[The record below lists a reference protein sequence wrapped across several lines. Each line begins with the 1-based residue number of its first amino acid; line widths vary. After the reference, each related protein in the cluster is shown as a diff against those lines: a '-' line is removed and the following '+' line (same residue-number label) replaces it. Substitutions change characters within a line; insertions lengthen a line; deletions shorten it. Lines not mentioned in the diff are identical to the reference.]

1 MENEHTVRPVPTPL
15 EQALEETG
23 SAAREQLSAA
33 WQLHIERI
41 EEQLHSGWRDHVG
54 QVFDERLAELSTRLA
69 EEFDRSVAERAAAL
83 AGERARAERRAA
95 FEQLDLSV
103 RRLSQAQ
110 ASGEWAAA
118 LLDAASSYCRRCL
131 LFSVALRSV
140 IAEGS
145 RGFDEVAAAD
155 YSGREIRL
163 QSAPAFA
170 TAIETRDVVIAQR
183 SSGEIS
189 EDLAAWVGEA
199 DEERAHIY
207 PILARGRCAALLYAE
222 PIENESSHSALDLLV
237 VAAGLSLGARPSG
250 AAATGLVAIAAP
262 GATATS
268 APPDWYG
275 LPPAERELHQ
285 RAQRF
290 ARVQVAEMRLY
301 QSAAVRFGRAHQ
313 NLYEALK
320 TPIDAA
326 REAFRRQFLAD
337 CPSMSDYLHQEL
349 VRTLANGDAA
359 AFGASY
365 PGPLV

>member
-1 MENEHTVRPVPTPL
+1 M
-15 EQALEETG
+15 
-23 SAAREQLSAA
+23 SAA

-54 QVFDERLAELSTRLA
+54 QVFEERFAELSARLA
-69 EEFDRSVAERAAAL
+69 DEFDRSVAERVAVL
-83 AGERARAERRAA
+83 AGERVRAEGRAA
-95 FEQLDLSV
+95 FEKLDLSV

-118 LLDAASSYCRRCL
+118 LLDAVSGYCRRCL

-140 IAEGS
+140 IAEGA
-145 RGFDEVAAAD
+145 RGFDEAAAD

-199 DEERAHIY
+199 EQERAHLY

-222 PIENESSHSALDLLV
+222 PVENEHAHSALDLLV

-250 AAATGLVAIAAP
+250 AVSTGLVAITAP
-262 GATATS
+262 GAAATS
-268 APPDWYG
+268 ASPDWYG

-301 QSAAVRFGRAHQ
+301 QSAAVRSGRAHQ

-337 CPSMSDYLHQEL
+337 CASMLDYLHQEL
-349 VRTLANGDAA
+349 VRTLANGDASA
-359 AFGASY
+359 LGASY

>member
-1 MENEHTVRPVPTPL
+1 M
-15 EQALEETG
+15 A
-23 SAAREQLSAA
+23 
-33 WQLHIERI
+33 
-41 EEQLHSGWRDHVG
+41 D
-54 QVFDERLAELSTRLA
+54 
-69 EEFDRSVAERAAAL
+69 EFDRSVAERAAGL
-83 AGERARAERRAA
+83 ASELVRAERRAA
-95 FEQLDLSV
+95 FEDLDLSV

-118 LLDAASSYCRRCL
+118 LLEAVSSYCRRCL

-140 IAEGS
+140 IAEGA
-145 RGFDEVAAAD
+145 RGFDEAAAD

-199 DEERAHIY
+199 EQERAHIY

-222 PIENESSHSALDLLV
+222 PVEDEYAHSAIDLLV

-250 AAATGLVAIAAP
+250 AVSTGLVAIAAP
-262 GATATS
+262 GGAATS
-268 APPDWYG
+268 ASPDWYG

-301 QSAAVRFGRAHQ
+301 QSAAVRSGRAHQ
-313 NLYEALK
+313 NLYETLK

-326 REAFRRQFLAD
+326 REAFRRQFLAG
-337 CPSMSDYLHQEL
+337 CASMLDYFHQEL
-349 VRTLANGDAA
+349 VRTLANGDASA
-359 AFGASY
+359 LGASY

>member
-1 MENEHTVRPVPTPL
+1 
-15 EQALEETG
+15 
-23 SAAREQLSAA
+23 LSAA

-54 QVFDERLAELSTRLA
+54 QVFEERFAELSARLA
-69 EEFDRSVAERAAAL
+69 DEFDRSVAERVAVL
-83 AGERARAERRAA
+83 AGERVRAEGRAA
-95 FEQLDLSV
+95 FEKLDLSV

-118 LLDAASSYCRRCL
+118 LLDAVSGYCRRCL

-140 IAEGS
+140 IAEGA
-145 RGFDEVAAAD
+145 RGFDEAAAD

-199 DEERAHIY
+199 EQERAHLY

-222 PIENESSHSALDLLV
+222 PVENEHAHSALDLLV

-250 AAATGLVAIAAP
+250 AVSTGLVAITAP
-262 GATATS
+262 GAAATS
-268 APPDWYG
+268 ASPDWYG

-337 CPSMSDYLHQEL
+337 CASMLDYLHQEL
-349 VRTLANGDAA
+349 VRTLANGDASA
-359 AFGASY
+359 LGASY

>member
-1 MENEHTVRPVPTPL
+1 MENEQTGRPVPTPL

-33 WQLHIERI
+33 WQLHVERI

-54 QVFDERLAELSTRLA
+54 QVFEERFAELSARLA
-69 EEFDRSVAERAAAL
+69 DEFDRSVAERAAVL
-83 AGERARAERRAA
+83 ASELVRAERRAA
-95 FEQLDLSV
+95 FEDLDLSV

-118 LLDAASSYCRRCL
+118 LLDAVSSYCRRCL

-140 IAEGS
+140 IAEGA
-145 RGFDEVAAAD
+145 RGFDEAAAD

-199 DEERAHIY
+199 EQERAHLY

-222 PIENESSHSALDLLV
+222 PVESEYAHSALDLLV
-237 VAAGLSLGARPSG
+237 VVAGLSLGARPS
-250 AAATGLVAIAAP
+250 ATVSTGLVAITAP
-262 GATATS
+262 GA
-268 APPDWYG
+268 
-275 LPPAERELHQ
+275 
-285 RAQRF
+285 
-290 ARVQVAEMRLY
+290 
-301 QSAAVRFGRAHQ
+301 AAKIGRAH
-313 NLYEALK
+313 
-320 TPIDAA
+320 
-326 REAFRRQFLAD
+326 
-337 CPSMSDYLHQEL
+337 
-349 VRTLANGDAA
+349 V
-359 AFGASY
+359 
-365 PGPLV
+365 